1 MSKMS
6 VVVAVNIKCQAATIK
21 QYFVRK
27 NIQISRRIGKNK
39 PVASSN
45 SNNARMSM
53 KTKRGTGL
61 PIVSKKIEKAA
72 GGHAW
77 NERDERGDNQRQRRR
92 VDDSIR
98 SSCSSGGHYSDFWHT
113 FVELRCPT
121 HLISTFLVFTLL
133 ISRAPSA
140 DVRESPTM
148 KVPRSALC
156 CRTYY
161 YSHALTS

>member
-1 MSKMS
+1 MGRKNTYLWVIIQVILLLLLQISRYLPNMSKMS

-72 GGHAW
+72 GW
-77 NERDERGDNQRQRRR
+77 RPCLKWKRRTRRQ
-92 VDDSIR
+92 SAPA
-98 SSCSSGGHYSDFWHT
+98 T
-113 FVELRCPT
+113 E
-121 HLISTFLVFTLL
+121 
-133 ISRAPSA
+133 SRWF
-140 DVRESPTM
+140 DQE
-148 KVPRSALC
+148 
-156 CRTYY
+156 
-161 YSHALTS
+161 